1 MLESNHYEPLEA
13 TEEMNATK
21 KAQTLEENKPA
32 KNIATMFHESLLLG
46 ERLLTRT
53 HAKLVAA

>member
-21 KAQTLEENKPA
+21 NAQTLEENKPGT
-32 KNIATMFHESLLLG
+32 KHCNN
-46 ERLLTRT
+46 
-53 HAKLVAA
+53 VP